1 MILVHLSINK
11 KSALID
17 EGNIMFAEECDD
29 KDRDGNVISFT
40 RIYFKQPLPGENG
53 STEVDVCENVKSL
66 IAKIRS

>member
-1 MILVHLSINK
+1 MISVHLSVNNK
-11 KSALID
+11 PALID
-17 EGNIMFAEECDD
+17 RDNILFAEECDGQD
-29 KDRDGNVISFT
+29 KDGNAISFT